1 MSSKNLSFVI
11 PNFCDS
17 KNIRQSDK
25 ETKGDEGSDAAV
37 GDEDDVVGDV
47 DDVVGDDDVVR
58 DDDDAVV
65 RDVDVDDDDDDD
77 DDAVV
82 RDDDD
87 DAVVR
92 DDDDMVGDERSSIR
106 MKLCFAS

>member
-65 RDVDVDDDDDDD
+65 RD
-77 DDAVV
+77 
-82 RDDDD
+82 
-87 DAVVR
+87 
-92 DDDDMVGDERSSIR
+92 DDDMVGDERSSIR